1 MIIMILI
8 IMMMVGLWF
17 DITLNFYK
25 VLTVNEQDNCDEH
38 GNENLYVNYQ
48 DSSID
53 QHNHDLKITDQSIL
67 KLYSKNNISIH
78 LEIMFY
84 QV

>member
-1 MIIMILI
+1 
-8 IMMMVGLWF
+8 MMMVGLWF
-17 DITLNFYK
+17 NITLNFYK

-67 KLYSKNNISIH
+67 KLYSIRCDRQWSLRGVHSKDPGLKS
-78 LEIMFY
+78 
-84 QV
+84 